1 MNGEKRW
8 QGSIDIRVTGVADLE
23 NIQRLWATPEVMCFV
38 GFPQGLHETM
48 EHLSQEQNPFL
59 VLTKIPA

>member
-23 NIQRLWATPEVMCFV
+23 NIQRLWASRRDRMR
-38 GFPQGLHETM
+38 Q
-48 EHLSQEQNPFL
+48 
-59 VLTKIPA
+59 

>member
-23 NIQRLWATPEVMCFV
+23 SIQRLWAPPEVMCFV